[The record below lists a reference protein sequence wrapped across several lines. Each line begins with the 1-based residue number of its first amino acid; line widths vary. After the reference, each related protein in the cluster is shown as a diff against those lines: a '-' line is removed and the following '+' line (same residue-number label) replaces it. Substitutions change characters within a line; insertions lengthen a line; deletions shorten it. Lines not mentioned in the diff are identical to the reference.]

1 MNDAVKILS
10 GDVKLSRLEDISCR
24 WVEPSGKNFTLEFE
38 QAFEI
43 ERKDRD
49 KGLQNC
55 IYRVGGRKFLDI
67 DFLDGATLKTFF
79 DEYGDGLKLKTFSD
93 GKKFLYRYE
102 EVPTF
107 DSDDRVWDSIDEF
120 GVFYDGAGVNL
131 INCRHGY
138 RIPRI
143 KIYLRLRKADRDF
156 LRWLLYIGCRSKD
169 FPQTF

>member
-1 MNDAVKILS
+1 MVKILS
-10 GDVKLSRLEDISCR
+10 GDVVLSQLEVATCL
-24 WVEPSGKNFTLEFE
+24 WQEPSRKRYDLEFA

-43 ERKDRD
+43 EHKDWD
-49 KGLQNC
+49 KGIQGCEYL
-55 IYRVGGRKFLDI
+55 VGNKKFVDI
-67 DFLDGATLKTFF
+67 DFLDGKTLKTFF

-93 GKKFLYRYE
+93 GRKFLYRYE

-120 GVFYDGAGVNL
+120 GVFYDGEGVNM

-143 KIYLRLRKADRDF
+143 NIYLRLRKADRDF
-156 LRWLLYIGCRSKD
+156 LRWLLYIGCKSEH
-169 FPQTF
+169 FPKTFD